1 MASVNYEQLVSELIK
16 PLATHPEDVV
26 VTATYVKDDA
36 ITLSV
41 SVHPD
46 DLGRIIGK
54 KGRVANAIRTIAYTA
69 AIREKKHLEIDFLS
83 EKEEND

>member
-16 PLATHPEDVV
+16 PLATHPEEVV
-26 VTATYVKDDA
+26 VTISEEKGDA
-36 ITLSV
+36 ITLKV

-46 DLGRIIGK
+46 DLGRIIGR

-69 AIREKKHLEIDFLS
+69 AIRDKKHLDIDFLS
-83 EKEEND
+83 EKE

>member
-1 MASVNYEQLVSELIK
+1 MGSVNYEQLVSELIK

-26 VTATYVKDDA
+26 VTTDSEKDDA
-36 ITLSV
+36 ITLKV

-46 DLGRIIGK
+46 DLGRIIGR

-69 AIREKKHLEIDFLS
+69 AIREKKHLDIDFLS
-83 EKEEND
+83 EKEEN